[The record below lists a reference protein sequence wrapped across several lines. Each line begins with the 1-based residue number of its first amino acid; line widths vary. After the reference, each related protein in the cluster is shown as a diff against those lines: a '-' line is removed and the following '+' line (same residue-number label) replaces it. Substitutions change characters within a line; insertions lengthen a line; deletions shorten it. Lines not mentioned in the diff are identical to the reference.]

1 MEAELEAVST
11 HMLNLGLGAL
21 SHANWHAT
29 TMSFENRFWP
39 ELSVIQAA
47 HAAEILIKARIAQE
61 HPLLIFE
68 QLPKPDSSS
77 DTQLTIDQLVKSGRT
92 YQYNDLPGR
101 LWATTG
107 ARIPNR
113 QAYDEFGRLR
123 NAIQHF
129 TTPKQDSSQ
138 AALQFIYGV
147 VDPFINACWGL
158 FAVDFTDQSDDQKYL
173 VEALISQEIVF
184 LVSDDVIDG
193 VERNWY
199 DLPWPDGNKA
209 YAREMESRIEEA
221 RLRPRRTPRVP

>member
-1 MEAELEAVST
+1 MEAELQEVST
-11 HMLNLGLGAL
+11 HMLKLGLGAL

-68 QLPKPDSSS
+68 HLPKPESS
-77 DTQLTIDQLVKSGRT
+77 DTQLTIDQLVKGGRT
-92 YQYNDLPGR
+92 YQYSDLPGR

-107 ARIPNR
+107 NRIPNR

-129 TTPKQDSSQ
+129 TSPKQDCSY
-138 AALQFIYGV
+138 AALEFIYGV
-147 VDPFINACWGL
+147 IDPFLRECWGL
-158 FAVDFTDQSDDQKYL
+158 FAVDYTGQADDQKYL
-173 VEALISQEIVF
+173 VEALIGQAIPF
-184 LVSDDVIDG
+184 LVSDDVMIG
-193 VERNWY
+193 IERGWY
-199 DLPWPDGNKA
+199 ELSWPEGNKE
-209 YAREMESRIEEA
+209 YALEMKSRIEQA
-221 RLRPRRTPRVP
+221 QFRPRKPTSFP